1 MKKKFKDHTLDEI
14 VNLCESASCRICP
27 LYRVI
32 TVGEVTG
39 LSCIFKLLSP
49 TDLPTTLLESSINIE
64 EYKKKEEENESV
76 SNNRCVCKV

>member
-1 MKKKFKDHTLDEI
+1 MKKKFKDHTVDEI
-14 VNLCESASCRICP
+14 VNLCESASCRLCP

-49 TDLPTTLLESSINIE
+49 TDLPTTLLDASIDIE
-64 EYKKKEEENESV
+64 EYKIERKKNEI
-76 SNNRCVCKV
+76 